1 MAGLCFQSGIS
12 RREHDSHIAGYRQLP
27 VQPSAR
33 HRECDRNCASRSK
46 EWANTPAP
54 LYGAI
59 LYKALDIMGRRATEV
74 VEAITI
80 EEG

>member
-12 RREHDSHIAGYRQLP
+12 RRDPDSHIAGYRQLP
-27 VQPSAR
+27 AR
-33 HRECDRNCASRSK
+33 HRECYRNCASRYI

-54 LYGAI
+54 QCGAI
-59 LYKALDIMGRRATEV
+59 LYKALDIMGRRATEMI
-74 VEAITI
+74 EAITI